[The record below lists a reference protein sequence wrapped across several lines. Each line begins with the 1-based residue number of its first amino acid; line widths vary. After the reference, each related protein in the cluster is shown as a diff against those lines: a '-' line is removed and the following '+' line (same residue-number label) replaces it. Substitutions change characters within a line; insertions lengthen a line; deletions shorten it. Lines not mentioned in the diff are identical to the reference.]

1 MAHDDDLHEDEF
13 NDQDSHEE
21 SGEQET
27 GTKEA
32 AASDDDIEYGSQA
45 AREAPVRL
53 WRQMS
58 KPFWLVAAAFRK
70 SQPTL
75 WVTLH
80 VSLRPTT
87 VAVPSES
94 TRLL

>member
-45 AREAPVRL
+45 AREALREAKASDDEAFLARGGRIQEVASDVMGDPPR
-53 WRQMS
+53 
-58 KPFWLVAAAFRK
+58 KPQTNYG
-70 SQPTL
+70 S
-75 WVTLH
+75 
-80 VSLRPTT
+80 RPI
-87 VAVPSES
+87 
-94 TRLL
+94 

>member
-45 AREAPVRL
+45 AREALREAMASDVEAFLARGG
-53 WRQMS
+53 RIQE
-58 KPFWLVAAAFRK
+58 VAANVMGDPPRK
-70 SQPTL
+70 PQTNYGS
-75 WVTLH
+75 
-80 VSLRPTT
+80 RPI
-87 VAVPSES
+87 
-94 TRLL
+94 